1 MVGEARVL
9 RKLEGITYW
18 VIEDPEEIREL
29 VCDNIRKEWE
39 ADIAEQKDH
48 EGGTWLGTI
57 QARDW
62 RLEEIGLVKIRLSA
76 AVMDYANEETGY
88 NFRKR
93 LEERKRT
100 LEREINRFGAVI
112 RPLVLRGEDMQLMD
126 GYCRYHVLHDRGIA
140 KALSYVGTLPP
151 DRTSV

>member
-48 EGGTWLGTI
+48 EGGRWLASIRT
-57 QARDW
+57 RRW
-62 RLEEIGLVKIRLSA
+62 RVEAIEMTRIKLNPAVLIYEI
-76 AVMDYANEETGY
+76 
-88 NFRKR
+88 
-93 LEERKRT
+93 
-100 LEREINRFGAVI
+100 
-112 RPLVLRGEDMQLMD
+112 
-126 GYCRYHVLHDRGIA
+126 
-140 KALSYVGTLPP
+140 
-151 DRTSV
+151 